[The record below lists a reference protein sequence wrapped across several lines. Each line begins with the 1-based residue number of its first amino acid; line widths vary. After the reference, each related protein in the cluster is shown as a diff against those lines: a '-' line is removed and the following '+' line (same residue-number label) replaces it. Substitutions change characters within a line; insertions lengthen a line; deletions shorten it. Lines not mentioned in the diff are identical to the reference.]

1 MDAKENSSR
10 LDDSGRLFLKA
21 IQVKAMDDFKTK
33 VTENMNIT
41 SYFMGKAL
49 LVNDQT
55 NIKKKFHVQQKC
67 TSL

>member
-1 MDAKENSSR
+1 MDVKENSSR
-10 LDDSGRLFLKA
+10 LDNSGRLFLKA